1 MKIDL
6 SIGLFL
12 SLSWIVILGK
22 QERSWQE
29 QPFVFSVQKTLNV
42 KFDQPV
48 VSVKWSLVEMKLM
61 EKLLIPHQ
69 I

>member
-29 QPFVFSVQKTLNV
+29 QPFVFSVQKMLNV

>member
-6 SIGLFL
+6 SIGLYL

-29 QPFVFSVQKTLNV
+29 QPFVFSVQKMLNV

-48 VSVKWSLVEMKLM
+48 VSVQWSLVEMKLM

>member
-12 SLSWIVILGK
+12 DLSWIVILGK

-29 QPFVFSVQKTLNV
+29 QPFVFSVQKMLNV

>member
-29 QPFVFSVQKTLNV
+29 QPFVFSVQKMLNV

-48 VSVKWSLVEMKLM
+48 VSVQWSLVEMKLM

>member
-6 SIGLFL
+6 SIGLYL

>member
-6 SIGLFL
+6 SIGLIL

-29 QPFVFSVQKTLNV
+29 QFLFSVQKMLNV
-42 KFDQPV
+42 KFDQTV

-61 EKLLIPHQ
+61 EKLLIPNQ

>member
-6 SIGLFL
+6 SIGLYL

-29 QPFVFSVQKTLNV
+29 QPFVFSVQKMLNV